1 MAPPCHLRV
10 TPCHTCVTPCPP
22 VFPTSPP
29 CGLCRPPHTQ
39 RCCSCGRFPVPEAV
53 AIGTDPGDNH
63 MRVSNV
69 SHACHTCPR
78 ACHARV
84 TNHSHAVGLQFWG
97 QHPQTQTWPPHTH
110 LPTCPTRPL
119 STSYVPLS
127 MSYVVLSVSYVSLS
141 MSYVSLSMLPTTVM
155 QSGSDFGGNTHRPKR
170 GPHTPTSP
178 RPPHAP

>member
-63 MRVSNV
+63 TRVSNV

-78 ACHARV
+78 ACHTRV
-84 TNHSHAVGLQFWG
+84 PNHMDAVGLRFWG
-97 QHPQTQTWPPHTH
+97 QHPQTQTQPPHTH
-110 LPTCPTRPL
+110 LPTSPPHPL
-119 STSYVPLS
+119 SMSYVPLS

-155 QSGSDFGGNTHRPKR
+155 QLCSNFGGNTRRPKCS
-170 GPHTPTSP
+170 PHTPTSP

>member
-119 STSYVPLS
+119 
-127 MSYVVLSVSYVSLS
+127 
-141 MSYVSLSMLPTTVM
+141 TVICV
-155 QSGSDFGGNTHRPKR
+155 PKR
-170 GPHTPTSP
+170 VICVPNHVICVPKHVTNHTDT
-178 RPPHAP
+178 AELQFWG

>member
-1 MAPPCHLRV
+1 MSP
-10 TPCHTCVTPCPP
+10 PCPP
-22 VFPTSPP
+22 MSPMPPP

-63 MRVSNV
+63 TRVSNV

-78 ACHARV
+78 ACHTRV
-84 TNHSHAVGLQFWG
+84 PNHMDAVGLRFWG
-97 QHPQTQTWPPHTH
+97 QHPQTQTRPPHTH

-141 MSYVSLSMLPTTVM
+141 MSYVSLSMLPTTRM
-155 QSGSDFGGNTHRPKR
+155 QLGSYFQGNTHRPKH

-178 RPPHAP
+178 CPPRAP